1 MLTPRSYETIKSV
14 DHLSVDDINKSSGK
28 SSWTFVFKI
37 GFLCFTDQTNK
48 KIVYRLNNNEKQ
60 ILKVTP
66 KLFPLFIFLLL
77 LYAVLVK
84 CYTTLKQCQDISI
97 CISSR
102 LYFKPN
108 IVGFSHQEVTRSIFC
123 TVCPSQYDMKIS
135 LEILV

>member
-66 KLFPLFIFLLL
+66 KLFPSTFYYYFCMLCFSKILHDPETMSRYIHLYILQVVFQTKHSWIFPPGSHSIHLLFCLS
-77 LYAVLVK
+77 
-84 CYTTLKQCQDISI
+84 IS
-97 CISSR
+97 
-102 LYFKPN
+102 
-108 IVGFSHQEVTRSIFC
+108 V
-123 TVCPSQYDMKIS
+123 
-135 LEILV
+135 

>member
-66 KLFPLFIFLLL
+66 KLFPSTFS
-77 LYAVLVK
+77 Y
-84 CYTTLKQCQDISI
+84 
-97 CISSR
+97 
-102 LYFKPN
+102 YFFMLC
-108 IVGFSHQEVTRSIFC
+108 FSKMLHDPET
-123 TVCPSQYDMKIS
+123 M
-135 LEILV
+135 